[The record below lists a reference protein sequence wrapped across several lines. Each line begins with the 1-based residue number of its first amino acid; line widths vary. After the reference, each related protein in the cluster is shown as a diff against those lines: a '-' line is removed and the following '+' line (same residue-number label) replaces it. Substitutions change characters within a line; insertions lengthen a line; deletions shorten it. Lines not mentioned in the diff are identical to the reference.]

1 MTTASFAI
9 EMTSTPIQPAAV
21 RQAVDPARQGN
32 LDIGGTGGKGRGC
45 QARY

>member
-21 RQAVDPARQGN
+21 RQAVDPAWQGN
-32 LDIGGTGGKGRGC
+32 VDIGGAGGKGRGR
-45 QARY
+45 QARH